1 MLSPALAIHMMRGMK
16 CYGSTVIGE
25 KGQVV
30 IPAEVRKK
38 FHIKT
43 GDKFLVLAGHRG
55 VGIMLL
61 KADALAKIV
70 KNMFGDDLQGLLGA
84 ELADI
89 SGPKIDRTPSKKA
102 RGKRGH

>member
-1 MLSPALAIHMMRGMK
+1 MMRGMK

-30 IPAEVRKK
+30 IPAEVRKQ
-38 FHIKT
+38 FGIKT

-55 VGIMLL
+55 FGIMLL
-61 KADALAKIV
+61 RADAMAKMV

-84 ELADI
+84 ELEEIPETKA
-89 SGPKIDRTPSKKA
+89 KRTPSKKS
-102 RGKRGH
+102 RSKRGH

>member
-1 MLSPALAIHMMRGMK
+1 MK

-38 FHIKT
+38 FRIKT
-43 GDKFLVLAGHRG
+43 GDKFLVMAGQRG

-61 KADALAKIV
+61 KADELAKFV
-70 KNMFGDDLQGLLGA
+70 KHLFGDDLNRLIA
-84 ELADI
+84 PEADEKHA
-89 SGPKIDRTPSKKA
+89 SRSRTKRAKRA
-102 RGKRGH
+102 KGKGRR